1 MTFCI
6 FPTTYICRGTQNPNI
21 VICCADES
29 KFVRVSFQ
37 LQKTCNFGEQFLIV
51 GGDPVL
57 GSWDPLEALPMTWS
71 EGHVWAVEL
80 VSKICSEFENI
91 VGSKSF
97 INVVYASFV

>member
-1 MTFCI
+1 M
-6 FPTTYICRGTQNPNI
+6 
-21 VICCADES
+21 
-29 KFVRVSFQ
+29 
-37 LQKTCNFGEQFLIV
+37 
-51 GGDPVL
+51 L

-91 VGSKSF
+91 VGSKTF